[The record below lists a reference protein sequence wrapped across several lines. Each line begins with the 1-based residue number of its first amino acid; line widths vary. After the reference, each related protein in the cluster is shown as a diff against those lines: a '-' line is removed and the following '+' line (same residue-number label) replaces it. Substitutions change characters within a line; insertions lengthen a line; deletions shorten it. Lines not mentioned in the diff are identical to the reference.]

1 MELNGANIVLI
12 IYLLS
17 AKQIDGFLIDIVP
30 ALISRTE
37 SLPSDVDIFLW
48 FAVVKVYHIEGVG
61 GGPFDVGG
69 GSNGRGNTS
78 ESRSTV

>member
-17 AKQIDGFLIDIVP
+17 AKQIDGFLIDI

-61 GGPFDVGG
+61 GGPCDVGG
-69 GSNGRGNTS
+69 G
-78 ESRSTV
+78 